1 MLPAGAVT
9 CPRIPRH
16 PGHRP
21 LSAGPSTITPQPH
34 PEPPL
39 CALSTFTNRFVLQRL
54 AAGSGPL
61 TLHRDT
67 TVTHR
72 VGQVRTG
79 GLSSCRRA
87 ARQLSPSSQ
96 LSPAARPSLP
106 SPLVPYPLAP
116 GVPQRPN
123 EGLCRSAHR
132 TSPAGLT
139 HRITGPAPVPDLTP
153 RPLGQIRFTDN
164 PRDATE
170 LSGQARPPSH
180 GSPPGQGPCPPQHPG
195 ATENTA
201 QPPGLCCCFL
211 GIYRQDAHKAK
222 GQIHGGAGAWGPP
235 RCPPRCPQAI
245 PGGGLTAGGTRCPRC
260 PQRGAPDWPLMG
272 VLPKAGKYK
281 PKSLVSRAD
290 SALPHGHP
298 RDPAQ
303 PREPPGTPDPPE
315 TPGDPKSP

>member
-132 TSPAGLT
+132 TSSAGLT

-170 LSGQARPPSH
+170 LSGQVCVPPATGAPRGRDRALPSTQ
-180 GSPPGQGPCPPQHPG
+180 GLQKTPLSPPGC
-195 ATENTA
+195 AA
-201 QPPGLCCCFL
+201 AF
-211 GIYRQDAHKAK
+211 
-222 GQIHGGAGAWGPP
+222 WGFIG
-235 RCPPRCPQAI
+235 RMR
-245 PGGGLTAGGTRCPRC
+245 T
-260 PQRGAPDWPLMG
+260 
-272 VLPKAGKYK
+272 K
-281 PKSLVSRAD
+281 PKGRSTGERGLGDPRA
-290 SALPHGHP
+290 ALPGVP
-298 RDPAQ
+298 RPQ
-303 PREPPGTPDPPE
+303 G
-315 TPGDPKSP
+315 S